1 MASDDILYVS
11 GADKAYET
19 IYRAIISGELLPGAK
34 LSRRK
39 MARLCGQSVI
49 PVIEALKRL
58 ETDGLAESRPRW
70 GSFVAMPTKEKLDNQ
85 YILRETIEC
94 KVVRILAEK
103 GLSAEQE
110 SYLRRCA
117 QALDGAGDIP
127 DRSEKHNDFHY
138 KLAEY
143 TGYSCFTDVLKRIHL
158 FFILCRAMTTRRS
171 RSPVPLDWHERIV
184 DAILTGD
191 GAFGENVM
199 KDHIYDSYHLIVE
212 DIDAY
217 RQNIAERKGE
227 ETI

>member
-11 GADKAYET
+11 GADKAYEL
-19 IYRAIISGELLPGAK
+19 IYKAIISGELLPGTK

-39 MARLCGQSVI
+39 MAKLSNLSVI

-58 ETDGLAESRPRW
+58 ETDGLVESRPRW

-110 SYLRRCA
+110 NYLRGCA
-117 QALDGAGDIP
+117 RALDGPQDIP
-127 DRSEKHNDFHY
+127 DRAEKHNDFHY
-138 KLAEY
+138 RLAEY
-143 TGYSCFTDVLKRIHL
+143 TGYSSFTDVLKRIHL
-158 FFILCRAMTTRRS
+158 FFILCRAMTTRRG

-191 GAFGENVM
+191 CAFVETTM
-199 KDHIYDSYHLIVE
+199 KAHIYDSYHFIVE

-217 RQNIAERKGE
+217 MRK
-227 ETI
+227 IS